1 MRQYKVNKIILAWLL
16 AAIFITPL
24 IVKSIHIYKYECY
37 EEHCSHANDKHKHKP
52 QHNSNTCQVC
62 KLTLSLFTEASF
74 RISDTIQIIYTSRIY
89 SLYLEN
95 GYNSI
100 TQLNYLR
107 APPSIKNIF
116 SSGIILSQLYS

>member
-24 IVKSIHIYKYECY
+24 IVKGIHIYKYECD
-37 EEHCSHANDKHKHKP
+37 EEHCSHANDKHKP

-62 KLTLSLFTEASF
+62 KQTLSLFTEASF
-74 RISDTIQIIYTSRIY
+74 CISDTIQVVYTNRIY
-89 SLYLEN
+89 YLYLEN

-100 TQLNYLR
+100 PQLNYLR
-107 APPSIKNIF
+107 APPSIKNTF